1 MNWCTSCVTPDTR
14 PNVTLDANGVCN
26 ACDAS
31 AMKLEIA
38 WKQRAES
45 FIAVVAAAKLAP
57 IAAA

>member
-26 ACDAS
+26 ACDAA
-31 AMKLEIA
+31 AMKHEID

-45 FIAVVAAAKLAP
+45 FMAVADAA
-57 IAAA
+57 